1 MRARTLVDLLLLF
14 WALGWVLMGIA
25 VARETRDL
33 AAVSDNA
40 REAGAATQRAG
51 ELLESL
57 TDLPLV
63 GERLREPA
71 ETIQQAGR
79 STVEGAE
86 RSRERAEGLANLL
99 GFSIA
104 IIPSLPLLMFYVPGR
119 LAVERD
125 RRSVRTALRNRDPAL
140 EELLAIRA
148 IAHLPYRRLL
158 AITRDPGGDL
168 REGRHARLAEAELS
182 RLGLAG
188 SASAR
193 RDDAADE
200 AAA

>member
-1 MRARTLVDLLLLF
+1 
-14 WALGWVLMGIA
+14 
-25 VARETRDL
+25 
-33 AAVSDNA
+33 
-40 REAGAATQRAG
+40 
-51 ELLESL
+51 
-57 TDLPLV
+57 
-63 GERLREPA
+63 
-71 ETIQQAGR
+71 
-79 STVEGAE
+79 
-86 RSRERAEGLANLL
+86 
-99 GFSIA
+99 
-104 IIPSLPLLMFYVPGR
+104 MFYVPGR

-182 RLGLAG
+182 RLGLAE
-188 SASAR
+188 SAPAR